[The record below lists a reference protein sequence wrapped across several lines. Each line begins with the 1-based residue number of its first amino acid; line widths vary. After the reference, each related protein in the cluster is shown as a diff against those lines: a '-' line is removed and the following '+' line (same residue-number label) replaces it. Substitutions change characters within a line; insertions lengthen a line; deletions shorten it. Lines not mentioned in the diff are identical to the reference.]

1 MPKGKSGSFNVST
14 SNSYITG
21 TVYWS
26 ETYDVA
32 KNTSNVTVTFKM
44 KRTNNYSGNTTPG
57 QASTFKL
64 WCNGTYYTINIAAK
78 GVTIKPGGVE
88 TQIGSHTFTGIAH
101 NTDGSKTMNI
111 AVEGSLVGCGSA
123 GTIKVTIQKKSVTL
137 TKIARLSS
145 LSAENGELGKS
156 QKLTITQQDSSY
168 THTISYKCGT
178 ASDTI
183 STNSSS
189 KFIDFTPPLS
199 LANQNKTG
207 TTVSITFTITTYS
220 GDTSL
225 GSQTKT
231 IICSIPETVKPTV
244 SLTVTDNNGYAET
257 YGYPIK
263 GKSAL
268 KIELTE
274 IIGGDSPISFRS
286 ITANGETYTD
296 APCTTSLLKSSG
308 ETSVTAKI
316 TDQRGRS
323 AESSATV
330 NVLDYESP
338 TITSLY
344 VTRCDSSGTAND
356 QGKYIKVVFSGKI
369 TALNNKNTAQ
379 WKIQK
384 KKSSD
389 TSYIATT
396 LTALNNN
403 YKPNDYSYIFEAD
416 TGSSYDI
423 RIAVTDA
430 FSTVY
435 RATSAS
441 TAMTIMHFKE
451 NGQGM
456 AVGKI
461 SELDDVFDI
470 GWEVRFFNGIK
481 YLEIPSSTNLNS
493 LTKPG
498 FYCCHEGRVTSLVNC
513 PFSDLVSFTLK
524 VESAGTAGQIRQ
536 EIIIGHSVNRIK
548 YERFKDS
555 GKWYDW
561 QSFVP
566 RGSFAV
572 VKGKE
577 SGDDNQTI
585 STKSEWTSLKLTEK
599 ISNNESPTNSIYAL
613 SVDSDGTIST
623 NFSGTVALSGAIR
636 LSTGLVAGDLVS
648 LRIIR
653 TLANDTVDDEIS
665 GVWDQVCHSA
675 NAQTCVVTPTIFV
688 KANAGDKFNLQMR
701 NASGARGTTIAT
713 DCQLSLYYI

>member
-1 MPKGKSGSFNVST
+1 MPNGKSGSFNVST

-44 KRTNNYSGNTTPG
+44 KRTNNYSRNTTPG

-189 KFIDFTPPLS
+189 KSIDFTPPLS
-199 LANQNKTG
+199 LASQNKTG
-207 TTVSITFTITTYS
+207 TTVSITFTITTYF

-231 IICSIPETVKPTV
+231 ITCSIPETVKPTV
-244 SLTVTDNNGYAET
+244 SLTVTDNNGYAEK

-274 IIGGDSPISFRS
+274 TIGGGSPISFRS

-296 APCTTSLLKSSG
+296 APCITSLLKSSG

-338 TITSLY
+338 TVTSLY

-369 TALNNKNTAQ
+369 TALNDKNTAQ

-435 RATSAS
+435 RTTSAS
-441 TAMTIMHFKE
+441 TAMTIMHFKA
-451 NGQGM
+451 NGRGM
-456 AVGKI
+456 GIGKI
-461 SELDDVFDI
+461 SELDNVLDI
-470 GWEVRFFNGIK
+470 GFQTRFYGGIMAVVAEKITDLNDLKTPNTYVSVNNSAETYANLPTGLSGTFTIEVM
-481 YLEIPSSTNLNS
+481 
-493 LTKPG
+493 
-498 FYCCHEGRVTSLVNC
+498 
-513 PFSDLVSFTLK
+513 
-524 VESAGTAGQIRQ
+524 SAGAEGQLVQRITACSKTDPDIYIRHYYQGAWGDWIRQ
-536 EIIIGHSVNRIK
+536 FEVQLYNNT
-548 YERFKDS
+548 S
-555 GKWYDW
+555 G
-561 QSFVP
+561 
-566 RGSFAV
+566 
-572 VKGKE
+572 
-577 SGDDNQTI
+577 
-585 STKSEWTSLKLTEK
+585 
-599 ISNNESPTNSIYAL
+599 
-613 SVDSDGTIST
+613 SDGTI
-623 NFSGTVALSGAIR
+623 
-636 LSTGLVAGDLVS
+636 
-648 LRIIR
+648 
-653 TLANDTVDDEIS
+653 TLAESSENFEYIEIFYSDNNGKIGGSTKVYQPHGKTVSIS
-665 GVWDQVCHSA
+665 AVEAGSA
-675 NAQTCVVTPTIFV
+675 VTYFRRTSYTI
-688 KANAGDKFNLQMR
+688 
-701 NASGARGTTIAT
+701 SGTTITPDTAT
-713 DCQLSLYYI
+713 MGYVKIINATASHTSGTNYIKIIRVVGFERGFV